1 MPNESMPLPEVTSE
15 TDDSL
20 TSMILDEAVAR
31 WEESPELAIVC
42 CVEER

>member
-1 MPNESMPLPEVTSE
+1 MPNETMLLPEAALE
-15 TDDSL
+15 TDDNL
-20 TSMILDEAVAR
+20 TSVILDEAVAR

>member
-1 MPNESMPLPEVTSE
+1 MPNDTMPFPEVSSE
-15 TDDSL
+15 TDDNL
-20 TSMILDEAVAR
+20 TSMILDEAFAR